1 MDPSAEQP
9 EAVAPTG
16 EVAATDPE
24 QEGRI
29 QRTTRRA
36 KAQQERLTQRAGDTL
51 GKLEAARPE
60 SPWID
65 AVFRT
70 YERDTATGGVVLAG
84 ALAFRVFLFLIPYA
98 FTLVVGF
105 GAAASATESD
115 PTDLARKAGIAGIL
129 AHAVGSTRELSWTER
144 IVSIV
149 VGLFAVFLA
158 SRGLSKVLRVVH
170 ALAWR
175 VRAGKFQSL
184 TKASAVLVGVVTVG
198 HRAVDPGRQAEV
210 VLVHRR
216 PARDRR

>member
-1 MDPSAEQP
+1 MKIQTSTMGRGGSGRQVSPNHLPCTVVDPSAEQP

-51 GKLEAARPE
+51 GKLEAARPD

-84 ALAFRVFLFLIPYA
+84 ALA
-98 FTLVVGF
+98 
-105 GAAASATESD
+105 
-115 PTDLARKAGIAGIL
+115 
-129 AHAVGSTRELSWTER
+129 
-144 IVSIV
+144 
-149 VGLFAVFLA
+149 
-158 SRGLSKVLRVVH
+158 
-170 ALAWR
+170 
-175 VRAGKFQSL
+175 VR
-184 TKASAVLVGVVTVG
+184 
-198 HRAVDPGRQAEV
+198 
-210 VLVHRR
+210 
-216 PARDRR
+216 